1 MLAVVTSAALRGVD
15 SFLVRVEVNLSNGL
29 PAFSVVGLAH
39 GAVREGRER
48 VSAALR
54 NVGHPVPPRRVTV
67 NLAPADVRKE
77 GASFDLAVAVGLL
90 AAGGVV
96 DLRSLEGSAFVGE
109 LGLDGKLRSV
119 RGALPMAACCA
130 ESGVRTLVVPEANA
144 AEAASVRGVAV
155 LGAGTLTEV
164 LDHLGGRRA
173 LPRVHVDP
181 MVLLTAP
188 VSAGPD
194 LADIKGQ
201 EAAKRA
207 LAIAAAGAH
216 NLLLLGP
223 PGSGKT
229 MLARRLPG
237 ILPPMTLQE
246 ALESTRVHSVAGCLP
261 PARAIL
267 TRRPFRAPHH
277 TVSDAGLVGG
287 GSPPR
292 PGEASLAHHGVLF
305 LDELAEFR
313 RNVLEALRQPLED
326 GTVRVSRALGT
337 ERFPAR
343 FLLVGAMNPCPCGYW
358 GDGTDRCL
366 CDPAH
371 VDRYRGRISG
381 PLIDRLDLHV
391 EVPALSFQ
399 QLSDEGC
406 GTSSDQVRAGVARAR
421 AIQLDRFAGVPG
433 VFANG
438 QMDAGLLRRLG
449 PPSRR
454 VVGLLQLAVDR
465 KGLSARGYHRVLK
478 VARTIAD
485 LDGDA
490 GVEEH
495 HALEALQY
503 RILDRGSG

>member
-15 SFLVRVEVNLSNGL
+15 SFLVRVEVNLSAGL

-54 NVGHPVPPRRVTV
+54 NVGHPIPPRRVTV

-90 AAGGVV
+90 AAGGVL
-96 DLRSLEGSAFVGE
+96 DAGRIEGMALVGE
-109 LGLDGKLRSV
+109 LGLDGKLRGV
-119 RGALPMAACCA
+119 RGVLPMAACCA

-144 AEAASVRGVAV
+144 AEAASVRGVTV
-155 LGAGTLTEV
+155 FGARTLKEV
-164 LDHLGGRRA
+164 VDHLGGGEALRR
-173 LPRVHVDP
+173 VQVDP
-181 MVLLTAP
+181 MALLAAP
-188 VSAGPD
+188 SSAGPD
-194 LADIKGQ
+194 LADIKAQ
-201 EAAKRA
+201 ETAKRA

-267 TRRPFRAPHH
+267 TERPFRAPHH

-343 FLLVGAMNPCPCGYW
+343 FILVGAMNPCPCGYW
-358 GDGTDRCL
+358 GDGTERCL

-391 EVPALSFQ
+391 EVPALSFR
-399 QLSDEGC
+399 QLSKEG
-406 GTSSDQVRAGVARAR
+406 GGISSDRVRGGVARAR
-421 AIQLDRFAGVPG
+421 AVQLDRFADVPG

-438 QMDAGLLRRLG
+438 QMDVGLLRRLG
-449 PPSRR
+449 PPSPR
-454 VVGLLQLAVDR
+454 VVRILQRAVDR

-478 VARTIAD
+478 VARTVAD
-485 LDGDA
+485 LD
-490 GVEEH
+490 EEALVREPH
-495 HALEALQY
+495 VLEALQY
-503 RILDRGSG
+503 RILDRPSG